1 MPNYDW
7 RAYQER
13 PLSER
18 FPEWAIGYGLVREF
32 GGAASS
38 LTLLLDS
45 LVQARSSAAAAANR
59 PQRPRVFVSH
69 RAADVVKAERL
80 AWLADQAGFEFWLDV
95 LDSNLL
101 SIGRAAA
108 AGVVSPATQA
118 QLVACVIEMALLN
131 STHVLVTMTPN
142 TSGSAWV
149 PYELGRAKDA
159 AVYATQASAWVST
172 TPPVPSLPEYLLL
185 IPQNDSEP
193 AVEAWLDSEYS
204 AWCGTPS
211 PGDAGGWQGKV
222 PKPL

>member
-1 MPNYDW
+1 MGFRVW
-7 RAYQER
+7 SGARVR
-13 PLSER
+13 KGR
-18 FPEWAIGYGLVREF
+18 FLAHAPSRLLGAGPEFRGSGCPTTP
-32 GGAASS
+32 AASGLCLAS
-38 LTLLLDS
+38 
-45 LVQARSSAAAAANR
+45 
-59 PQRPRVFVSH
+59 
-69 RAADVVKAERL
+69 AADVVKAERL

-108 AGVVSPATQA
+108 AGVVSPTTQA

-131 STHVLVTMTPN
+131 STHVLVAMTPN

-185 IPQNDSEP
+185 IPLNYSEP
-193 AVEAWLDSEYS
+193 AVDAWLALEYQN
-204 AWCGTPS
+204 WCGSPS
-211 PGDAGGWQGKV
+211 LRAAGGWRGTV
-222 PKPL
+222 PPPL